1 MVRSSILQKVFKLFP
16 DGYLLIYVDPAAY
29 EGMANADEHALMQE
43 YLTLSAEMRQAGVN
57 EGGDPLQPV
66 NTATTV
72 RVRNGRTLTT
82 DGPFAET
89 KEHLLGFF
97 LLNCKN
103 LDDALAYAAKIPDA
117 RHGSV
122 EVRPIMELAAPQ

>member
-1 MVRSSILQKVFKLFP
+1 MR
-16 DGYLLIYVDPAAY
+16 YALLIYVDPAAY

-43 YLTLSAEMRQAGVN
+43 YLTLSEEMTRAGIN
-57 EGGDPLQPV
+57 QGGDPLQPV

-72 RVRNGRTLTT
+72 RIRNGKTIFT

-103 LDDALAYAAKIPDA
+103 LDEALAYAAKMPDA
-117 RHGSV
+117 RYGSV
-122 EVRPIMELAAPQ
+122 EVRPIAEIDMTP

>member
-1 MVRSSILQKVFKLFP
+1 MR
-16 DGYLLIYVDPAAY
+16 YALLIYVDPAAY

-43 YLTLSAEMRQAGVN
+43 YLALSAEMRQAGVN

-72 RVRNGRTLTT
+72 RVRNGKTLTT

-97 LLNCKN
+97 LLNCTN
-103 LDDALAYAAKIPDA
+103 LDDALEYAAKIPDA
-117 RHGSV
+117 RYGSV
-122 EVRPIMELAAPQ
+122 EVRPIMELPPNA